1 MSCETAIGSR
11 RTKVPPAMN
20 PSEPRNVLVCV
31 DRTPRSR
38 VAVRYACRHAKKT
51 GGNVSLLHVIEP
63 PEFQH
68 WNAVGD
74 AMKEE
79 CRAEAEALLED
90 LAADVTKWT
99 GQPPDVFVRE
109 GDIGEEIIARVRG
122 DPAIDLLVVGAAS
135 PTDKSFSMIK
145 SLAGKLVRNLS
156 IPLVVVPANLAD
168 DKIAD
173 VTQFEP
179 MPYYQWT
186 ESMSVGIPL
195 LDEDHKALIRLIN
208 RLHAGLATGA
218 RFVELEDIFDRLV
231 AYIEFHFFRE
241 EKVMEAGGY
250 PGAAVHR
257 EEHEGFTQAIYEM
270 RDRYAREGDQ
280 TMTTELPDYL
290 KNWLNHHILVQDMAY
305 KPYVQN
311 NSLAHAVA
319 RVFGSWFEEDDED
332 EHRAIRHPSTAIDS
346 NRFGRARMV
355 TRAAAILDQKAGL

>member
-1 MSCETAIGSR
+1 MSCETATGSL
-11 RTKVPPAMN
+11 RTKVPPAMTL
-20 PSEPRNVLVCV
+20 SEPQNVLVCV

-38 VAVRYACRHAKKT
+38 VAVRYACRRARKS

-63 PEFQH
+63 AEFQH

-74 AMKEE
+74 AMEE
-79 CRAEAEALLED
+79 ERRAETEALLDD
-90 LAADVTKWT
+90 LAADVKKWA
-99 GQPPDVFVRE
+99 GLPPDVFVRE
-109 GDIGEEIIARVRG
+109 GDVGEEILAQVRS
-122 DPAIDLLVVGAAS
+122 DPAINLLVVGAAS

-156 IPLVVVPANLAD
+156 IPLVVVPANIAD
-168 DKIAD
+168 EKIVD

-208 RLHAGLATGA
+208 RLHTGLAAGA
-218 RFVELEDIFDRLV
+218 KFGELEDIFDRLV
-231 AYIEFHFFRE
+231 AYIEFHFTRE
-241 EKVMEAGGY
+241 EKVMEASGY
-250 PGAAVHR
+250 PGAAAHR

-270 RDRYAREGDQ
+270 RDRYAREGDH
-280 TMTTELPDYL
+280 TMTAELPDYL

-311 NSLAHAVA
+311 NALANKVA
-319 RVFGSWFEEDDED
+319 WAFGSWFEEDGED
-332 EHRAIRHPSTAIDS
+332 KHRAIRHPSAAIDS
-346 NRFGRARMV
+346 DRYGRAR
-355 TRAAAILDQKAGL
+355 AAARVVPTLDRKAGP

>member
-1 MSCETAIGSR
+1 MSCETAIGSL

-20 PSEPRNVLVCV
+20 LSEPRNFLVCV

-38 VAVRYACRHAKKT
+38 VAVRYACRRAGKT

-74 AMKEE
+74 AMEVE
-79 CRAEAEALLED
+79 RRAEAKALLED
-90 LAADVTKWT
+90 LAADATEWA
-99 GQPPDVFVRE
+99 GLPPDVFVRE
-109 GDIGEEIIARVRG
+109 GDVGEEILAQVRD
-122 DPAIDLLVVGAAS
+122 DPAIDVLVVGAAS

-168 DKIAD
+168 EKIAD

-179 MPYYQWT
+179 TPYYQWT

-208 RLHAGLATGA
+208 RLHAGLAAGA
-218 RFVELEDIFDRLV
+218 EFVELEDIFDRLV
-231 AYIEFHFFRE
+231 AYIEFHFTRE

-250 PGAAVHR
+250 PGAAAHR

-280 TMTTELPDYL
+280 TMTAELPDYL
-290 KNWLNHHILVQDMAY
+290 KNWLNHHILLQDMAY

-311 NSLAHAVA
+311 NALAHKVA

-332 EHRAIRHPSTAIDS
+332 EHRAIRHPSAAIDS
-346 NRFGRARMV
+346 DRYGRAR
-355 TRAAAILDQKAGL
+355 AAARVAPTLDRKAGP

>member
-1 MSCETAIGSR
+1 MSRETAIGSL

-20 PSEPRNVLVCV
+20 LSEPQNFLVCV

-38 VAVRYACRHAKKT
+38 VAVRYACRRAGKT
-51 GGNVSLLHVIEP
+51 GGNLSLLHVIEP

-74 AMKEE
+74 AMEE
-79 CRAEAEALLED
+79 ERRAEAEALLED
-90 LAADVTKWT
+90 LAADVTEWT
-99 GQPPDVFVRE
+99 GLPPDVFVRE
-109 GDIGEEIIARVRG
+109 GDVGEEILAQVRDG
-122 DPAIDLLVVGAAS
+122 PAIDVLVVGAAS

-156 IPLVVVPANLAD
+156 IPLVVVPADLAD
-168 DKIAD
+168 EKIAD

-179 MPYYQWT
+179 MPYYHWT
-186 ESMSVGIPL
+186 KSMSVGIPL

-208 RLHAGLATGA
+208 RLHAGLAAGA
-218 RFVELEDIFDRLV
+218 EFVELEDIFDRLV
-231 AYIEFHFFRE
+231 GYIEFHFTRE

-250 PGAAVHR
+250 PFAEAHR

-280 TMTTELPDYL
+280 TMTAELPDYL

-311 NSLAHAVA
+311 NAFADKVA
-319 RVFGSWFEEDDED
+319 WAFGSWFEEDDED
-332 EHRAIRHPSTAIDS
+332 EHGAIRHPSATIDS
-346 NRFGRARMV
+346 DRYGRAR
-355 TRAAAILDQKAGL
+355 AAARVAPTLDRKAGP